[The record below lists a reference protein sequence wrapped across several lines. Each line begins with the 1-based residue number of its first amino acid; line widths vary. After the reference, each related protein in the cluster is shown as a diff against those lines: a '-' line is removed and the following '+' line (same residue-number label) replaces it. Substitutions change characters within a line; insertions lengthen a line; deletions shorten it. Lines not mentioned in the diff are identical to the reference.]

1 MYNIPMYKVTLVRDR
16 SQRTEKNSITAPS
29 DAYDIFHAIL
39 GDADREQFVILL
51 MDTRNI
57 LRGIHVV
64 SVGSLNAS
72 IVHPREVFKAAILAN
87 CSGII
92 LGHGHPS
99 GDPTPS
105 TEDIAVTTRLVHAG
119 ELLGIPVLD
128 HLVLGDQRFISMKVA
143 GYFEES

>member
-1 MYNIPMYKVTLVRDR
+1 MYRIPMYKVTLVRDR
-16 SQRTEKNSITAPS
+16 SQRAEQPVISAPN
-29 DAYDIFHAIL
+29 DAYEIFNTIL

-51 MDTRNI
+51 LDTRNRV
-57 LRGIHVV
+57 RGMHIV
-64 SVGSLNAS
+64 SIGSLNAS

-105 TEDIAVTTRLVHAG
+105 SEDITTTTRLIQAG

-128 HLVLGDQRFISMKVA
+128 HLVLGDQGFISMKVS
-143 GYFEES
+143 GVFKEH